1 MTAHLRY
8 QEVVM
13 DIRFPHIFGIS
24 LIAVLLATALAFF
37 VRPAFTRDS
46 EFRPPP
52 NVVTMDI
59 PAIKTP
65 DNLPEH
71 RWNDF

>member
-52 NVVTMDI
+52 ERCDDGYPGHQDTGQ
-59 PAIKTP
+59 PS
-65 DNLPEH
+65 
-71 RWNDF
+71 